1 VAKRDKAR
9 FLLKSY
15 SHKKGTQTLAKKHI
29 KTEFKRP
36 PTKRQ
41 LSKWQRQQRIQRI
54 IVIVGAIFFALV
66 VGYIGYGYYNEQ
78 VKPLHQP
85 VVKIN
90 NTVYD
95 MNYYIKLLELST
107 RGDDPDAT
115 WARADELIN
124 VIESNELIKEV
135 STNLGFGVSADE
147 INSELKRLGFPNE
160 KVYRDVVGSGLL
172 ANRLLQ
178 NYFDPK
184 VPTECEQVQVQAM
197 FLESD
202 KQAKEVIDKLK
213 NGEDFASLAKL
224 YSLEATTKEKGGDL
238 GWLPKDFAYVVLG
251 NLGNSLL
258 KDIPFTLEAG
268 TLSEP
273 TYDGSVAKGIGYWL
287 VEVMEKDEERGI
299 HVRGILLGSQQEA
312 EEIRGRIEAGE
323 DFGALA
329 KEYSQDLAS
338 KEQGGDLGWT
348 QETLISSR
356 VVQTLANQ
364 LEPGAV
370 SQPTADNSV
379 QTKGGYWL
387 VKVVDK
393 NDSRVLDDET
403 RNSLKLKLFD
413 DLLVEQREKN
423 SIETY
428 LTEEQKSW
436 AVAQVIKERE

>member
-1 VAKRDKAR
+1 
-9 FLLKSY
+9 
-15 SHKKGTQTLAKKHI
+15 LAKKHI
-29 KTEFKRP
+29 KTELKRP

-41 LSKWQRQQRIQRI
+41 LSRWQRQQRIQRI
-54 IVIVGAIFFALV
+54 IIIVGAVFFALV
-66 VGYIGYGYYNEQ
+66 VGFISYGYYNEQ

-107 RGDDPDAT
+107 RGEDSTAT
-115 WARADELIN
+115 WAKADQLIN
-124 VIESNELIKEV
+124 VIESGELIREV
-135 STNLGFGVSADE
+135 STDLGFGVSADE
-147 INSELKRLGFPNE
+147 INSGLKKLNLSNE
-160 KVYRDVVGSGLL
+160 KVYRDVVSSGLL
-172 ANRLLQ
+172 ANKLLQ

-202 KQAKEVIDKLK
+202 ETAREMIDKLK
-213 NGEDFASLAKL
+213 NGEDFASLAAL
-224 YSLEATTKEKGGDL
+224 HSLEATTKEKSGDL
-238 GWLPKDFAYVVLG
+238 GWLPKDFAYVLLG

-258 KDIPFTLEAG
+258 KDIPFNLEVGAF
-268 TLSEP
+268 SEP
-273 TYDGSVAKGIGYWL
+273 TYDGSVVKGIGYWL
-287 VEVMEKDEERGI
+287 VEVMEKDEERGV

-312 EEIRGRIEAGE
+312 EEIRNRIEGAE

-329 KEYSQDLAS
+329 KEYSQDSAS

-348 QETLISSR
+348 KETLISDR
-356 VVQTLANQ
+356 VIQTLANQ

-387 VKVVDK
+387 VKAVDK
-393 NDSRVLDDET
+393 DNSRVLDDET
-403 RNSLKLKLFD
+403 RNTLKLKLFD
-413 DLLVEQREKN
+413 NLLVEQKEKN
-423 SIETY
+423 LVETY